1 MTTASASNRR
11 NSVLS
16 TFRPALAYL
25 VSIALTKGLSLVT
38 VPVFTHYLVPADFAR
53 LEVFASLIE
62 FIGLVAALGLA
73 DTLFRFAASDGDSH
87 GQARVASGLFGAG
100 LLTAAA
106 ISTAVL
112 CGGETLKAGFGAGF
126 SVLAFDSALIGA
138 ALTGVITLPLAWMR
152 FSQRPM
158 LFMGFTVAR
167 GLAQTLLSVTVLSQ
181 GYGVDGVVFGNAM
194 IEFIS
199 AAALIFWQFNSTGIS
214 IDRNSLRRCGV
225 YGLPLVG
232 ASLAMFAVGN
242 LDRWFLVNYVEPDT
256 LAEYALALKL
266 ALATPLMIQP
276 FLLWWYPLRLSWL
289 RDADGPARNAR
300 AAGRGFALLVASGV
314 FVCFA
319 GAEFISLLLPSAYSG
334 AAAFLPAIVFLCG
347 LNELSGFVNVGSYQ
361 GDNGYRILAINI
373 AAAMIALIGYSVSIP
388 HFGVWGAIAST
399 ALAQAARVVFFIVA
413 GSRSQAMPVPYGR
426 MAILAAFAVIVVAF
440 RPEVSNWWVIPLYG
454 LGALLICNL
463 VAIVLGLFALPTLRA
478 GFSRW
483 KTS

>member
-1 MTTASASNRR
+1 MLSAI
-11 NSVLS
+11 
-16 TFRPALAYL
+16 RPALAYL
-25 VSIALTKGLSLVT
+25 VSIVLTKGLSLVT
-38 VPVFTHYLVPADFAR
+38 VPVFTRYLVPADFAR
-53 LEVFASLIE
+53 LEVFASLLE

-73 DTLFRFAASDGDSH
+73 DTLFRFAASNADNNV
-87 GQARVASGLFGAG
+87 QARVASGLFGAG
-100 LLTAAA
+100 LVTAAA
-106 ISTAVL
+106 ISIAVL
-112 CGGETLKAGFGAGF
+112 CCGETLKAGFGTGF
-126 SVLAFDSALIGA
+126 SVAAFDAALVGA

-152 FSQRPM
+152 FSHRPM

-167 GLAQTLLSVTVLSQ
+167 GLAQVLLSVTALSL

-194 IEFIS
+194 IEFVC
-199 AAALIFWQFNSTGIS
+199 AAALAFWQFRSTGIS
-214 IDRNSLRRCGV
+214 VDRDSLRHCGV

-242 LDRWFLVNYVEPDT
+242 LDRWFLVNYVEPAT

-319 GAEFISLLLPSAYSG
+319 GTAFISLLLPSAYSG
-334 AAAFLPAIVFLCG
+334 AVVFLPAIVFLCG
-347 LNELSGFVNVGSYQ
+347 LNELAGFVNVGSYQ

-373 AAAMIALIGYSVSIP
+373 AAALIALIGYSLTIP
-388 HFGVWGAIAST
+388 HFGVWGAVAST
-399 ALAQAARVVFFIVA
+399 ALAQGARVLFFVMA
-413 GSRSQAMPVPYGR
+413 GSRSHALPIPYGR
-426 MAILAAFAVIVVAF
+426 MAVLAAFAVIVVAF
-440 RPEVSNWWVIPLYG
+440 RPEISNWWVVPLYG
-454 LGALLICNL
+454 LGALLVCNL
-463 VAIVLGLFALPTLRA
+463 VAIVLGLYALPTVRA
-478 GFSRW
+478 FVAAW